1 VFEELF
7 QDVFSAESNDDSSEV
22 CSIYV
27 VFNMLHIDASI
38 LILILILVLWSDAL
52 TRGFEALQQF

>member
-1 VFEELF
+1 MFEELF

-22 CSIYV
+22 CRVYV

-38 LILILILVLWSDAL
+38 DTDIDISAVV
-52 TRGFEALQQF
+52 RGIN